1 MEKSFSVGGET
12 ERDAVLHI
20 ERRVWRSGGRSVE
33 TGGTACR
40 MERGWR
46 EKQRRMDGG
55 LACQSGIVAI
65 LGLLAAGV
73 WCLEPTRK
81 IPEEPAGC

>member
-1 MEKSFSVGGET
+1 MEKRVYDGGVT
-12 ERDAVLHI
+12 ERDDVLQL

-46 EKQRRMDGG
+46 EKQRCMDGV
-55 LACQSGIVAI
+55 LRAVSCR
-65 LGLLAAGV
+65 L
-73 WCLEPTRK
+73 
-81 IPEEPAGC
+81 

>member
-33 TGGTACR
+33 TERDGVPHGT
-40 MERGWR
+40 
-46 EKQRRMDGG
+46 G
-55 LACQSGIVAI
+55 LA
-65 LGLLAAGV
+65 
-73 WCLEPTRK
+73 
-81 IPEEPAGC
+81 

>member
-40 MERGWR
+40 MERCWR
-46 EKQRRMDGG
+46 EKQRRMDGV
-55 LACQSGIVAI
+55 LRAVSCR
-65 LGLLAAGV
+65 L
-73 WCLEPTRK
+73 
-81 IPEEPAGC
+81 